1 MTGTSTACS
10 VFGRNRE
17 PGFNAPQPAAHPNL
31 PRKSSFFSGKQ
42 IGAKKPIF
50 KIENNILNII
60 LIIFQ
65 TTHHIE
71 DLLNNHI
78 TDVRHIMNGS
88 FQCQYGHIETIGLW
102 GKFKVGM
109 NVDFTYTKRV
119 SGQRF
124 NGRIDYVV
132 TEGDVNLSWTGTG
145 HTMAGRDDVLAGDQ
159 RSAASRKQRP
169 VINLKRKR
177 NGRLVWLMR
186 ARLGGR
192 AQRSDEHIRFSVYS
206 NWNDINKKI

>member
-1 MTGTSTACS
+1 
-10 VFGRNRE
+10 
-17 PGFNAPQPAAHPNL
+17 
-31 PRKSSFFSGKQ
+31 
-42 IGAKKPIF
+42 
-50 KIENNILNII
+50 
-60 LIIFQ
+60 
-65 TTHHIE
+65 
-71 DLLNNHI
+71 
-78 TDVRHIMNGS
+78 MNGS
-88 FQCQYGHIETIGLW
+88 FQCQNGHIETIGLW

-109 NVDFTYTKRV
+109 NVDFAYTKRV

-124 NGRIDYVV
+124 NGRIDNVV

-145 HTMAGRDDVLAGDQ
+145 HTMTGRDDVLAGDQ

-192 AQRSDEHIRFSVYS
+192 AQRSDEYIGSSVYS
-206 NWNDINKKI
+206 N